1 MVWQTPVC
9 SNMEHNETLA
19 KLYEENEEP
28 VGKTYP
34 IGEPCVMP
42 TDVGDVSHVIPFI
55 HSMHAIG
62 ATAVIIHIHL

>member
-19 KLYEENEEP
+19 KLYQEIEESI
-28 VGKTYP
+28 GKTYP

-42 TDVGDVSHVIPFI
+42 FI
-55 HSMHAIG
+55 HPMYAIG